1 MTFVGASE
9 PDWNEGGSVSGEANL
24 TETLNHS
31 IDIELCG
38 TPCIPTEEIEREPQ
52 LVVGESKIDA
62 ASVVL
67 TRTPPRGDRAGAV
80 GAFQE
85 WANLAKGDLKRQD
98 RRMPPSL

>member
-1 MTFVGASE
+1 MTFVGASK
-9 PDWNEGGSVSGEANL
+9 PDRNEGGSVSGEASL

-38 TPCIPTEEIEREPQ
+38 TPCVTPEEIEREPQ
-52 LVVGESKIDA
+52 PIVREGKIDA
-62 ASVVL
+62 ASVVP
-67 TRTPPRGDRAGAV
+67 TRTLPRGDRAGAV
-80 GAFQE
+80 GASRE